1 MRTAS
6 TKRRAN
12 SSAQEIAGDV
22 GVLLCVAGLG
32 PSAILSNRESIRVYL
47 PHRLKEI
54 LETTETSVLKGIARS
69 YAKGRVKPGAPA
81 TQENQ
86 ALVSSENTSPAIT
99 NLVSNLQVSHHQG
112 GEVFL
117 TGDVYELA
125 VEDLQMIATM
135 PNQISGKIRL
145 TETYN
150 PYTPSFITI
159 PVSNELVISL
169 SSAAQR
175 LSDQSS
181 LHDAFTCGISDTKRA

>member
-69 YAKGRVKPGAPA
+69 YAK
-81 TQENQ
+81 
-86 ALVSSENTSPAIT
+86 VS
-99 NLVSNLQVSHHQG
+99 
-112 GEVFL
+112 L

-159 PVSNELVISL
+159 AVSNELVISL

-181 LHDAFTCGISDTKRA
+181 LHNAFTCGISDSKRA

>member
-1 MRTAS
+1 MIESGTYISSTRLKSGIDPIGTSLDLGVGGLLGSDVEASASGSDAAAMRTAS

-12 SSAQEIAGDV
+12 SSAQEIAGDA

-86 ALVSSENTSPAIT
+86 A
-99 NLVSNLQVSHHQG
+99 
-112 GEVFL
+112 
-117 TGDVYELA
+117 
-125 VEDLQMIATM
+125 
-135 PNQISGKIRL
+135 
-145 TETYN
+145 
-150 PYTPSFITI
+150 
-159 PVSNELVISL
+159 
-169 SSAAQR
+169 
-175 LSDQSS
+175 
-181 LHDAFTCGISDTKRA
+181 